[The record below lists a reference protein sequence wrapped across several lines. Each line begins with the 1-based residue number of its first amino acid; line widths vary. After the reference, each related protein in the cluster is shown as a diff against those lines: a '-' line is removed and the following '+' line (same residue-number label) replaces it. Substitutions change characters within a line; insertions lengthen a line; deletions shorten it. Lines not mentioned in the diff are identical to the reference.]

1 MLLFVCIQ
9 CKLTLQVESKPIE
22 ILKIKKEKEKK
33 RGSNQVGELEGK
45 KKEEKGKSLNQ
56 KYCLMKRKFVSQRG
70 QMEPIFNPDDCIL
83 KMVTGVVLATT
94 SPIPKS
100 ISISSLRKNNA
111 I

>member
-9 CKLTLQVESKPIE
+9 CKLTLQVKSKHIK
-22 ILKIKKEKEKK
+22 ILKKKKS
-33 RGSNQVGELEGK
+33 SNQVGELEGK

-83 KMVTGVVLATT
+83 KMVTSVVPTT
-94 SPIPKS
+94 KSPMPKS
-100 ISISSLRKNNA
+100 ISRSSFRENNA